1 MVRKSIFS
9 GVSSSYIRR
18 NPGVSPPSNRWN
30 TFGIGFVGS
39 KGGIGFGFSAF
50 AAAGA
55 GAAAGGA
62 AAAGTSSDIIY

>member
-1 MVRKSIFS
+1 M
-9 GVSSSYIRR
+9 
-18 NPGVSPPSNRWN
+18 SPPSNRWN

-50 AAAGA
+50 AGAGA